1 MLSEEYEDRLKN
13 ESSKQVSL
21 SEFELFKTLG
31 TGSFGRV
38 VLVKHNETN
47 KYYAMK
53 ILDKER
59 IVHKKQI
66 QHTLNE
72 KRILLA
78 CRFPFIVGLH
88 YCCKDN
94 SNLYLIMDF
103 VEGGEMFTHLRK
115 IGRFSESIAKFYA
128 SQVYNRDLKIK

>member
-1 MLSEEYEDRLKN
+1 MKVTLT
-13 ESSKQVSL
+13 
-21 SEFELFKTLG
+21 EFELFKTLG

-38 VLVKHNETN
+38 VLVKHSGTS

-72 KRILLA
+72 KKILLA
-78 CRFPFIVGLH
+78 CRHPFIVGLH

-115 IGRFSESIAKFYA
+115 IGRFSESITKFYA
-128 SQVYNRDLKIK
+128 SQVYKIEIRYC